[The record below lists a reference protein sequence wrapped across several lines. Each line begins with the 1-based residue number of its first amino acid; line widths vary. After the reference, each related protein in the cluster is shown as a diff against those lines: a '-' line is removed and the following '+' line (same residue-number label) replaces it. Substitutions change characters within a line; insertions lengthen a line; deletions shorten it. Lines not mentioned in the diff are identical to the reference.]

1 AAIHAPLNSRRR
13 ASCSSGGSE
22 PQRPCSVGL
31 MTALG
36 WMSSIVFVAI
46 GPAYTV
52 DAYSGGLRGHC
63 TFIYSEKNNTQKQKL
78 EARHKKR
85 AYSSRGEV
93 GRTGAASV
101 YLVGIP
107 LFSEKQLAMGGEL
120 LFPSVS
126 GD

>member
-1 AAIHAPLNSRRR
+1 MAGAKPGPNLIHGEIARAAIHAPLNSRRR

-63 TFIYSEKNNTQKQKL
+63 TFIYSEKNKTKKQKL
-78 EARHKKR
+78 AARQKK
-85 AYSSRGEV
+85 SLIQPPGNPTNG
-93 GRTGAASV
+93 GRLSILGRNT
-101 YLVGIP
+101 LV
-107 LFSEKQLAMGGEL
+107 Q
-120 LFPSVS
+120 
-126 GD
+126 

>member
-1 AAIHAPLNSRRR
+1 MAGAKPGPNLIHGEIARAAIHAPLNSRQR

-36 WMSSIVFVAI
+36 WMSSIVFAAI

-63 TFIYSEKNNTQKQKL
+63 TFIYSEKTKQKT
-78 EARHKKR
+78 ETGGVRKR
-85 AYSSRGEV
+85 E
-93 GRTGAASV
+93 
-101 YLVGIP
+101 
-107 LFSEKQLAMGGEL
+107 
-120 LFPSVS
+120 
-126 GD
+126 